1 MKFNVYF
8 LIEVYF
14 IIELEIE
21 FDLIVWG
28 VFDLCYFFQLVD
40 NEEVL
45 EVFGFIGKRQKKGR
59 NCYFFLFDFYMNLF
73 KYIYI
78 NVI

>member
-1 MKFNVYF
+1 M
-8 LIEVYF
+8 L
-14 IIELEIE
+14 
-21 FDLIVWG
+21 
-28 VFDLCYFFQLVD
+28 FFQLVD